1 MMDLTAETAYFKSKI
16 RKAYADDLKRMA
28 SIPPEAIGEVLNDN
42 PFPLSPEALEII
54 RKQLEYS
61 FSVRQD
67 KGATI
72 LSDYQPWLSERRGEI
87 EFRYWNRLRNYFLG
101 DDVLPENVVSRLDE
115 ITNDVLDYCGNPKD
129 GGRWKRR
136 GMVMGHVQS
145 GKTTNYASLISKA
158 ADSGYKIII
167 LLAGMTNSLRKQT
180 QDRMDQNF
188 IGKRSLFNEVRPELM
203 PIMTYCDY
211 RRDEKLL
218 HPAFGTTF
226 DQDFHKAVSNFGVS
240 LDNLRDPII
249 FVTKKNKS
257 ILTNLFEWI
266 DSQAPDQ
273 QISYPLL
280 LVDDEADNASVNTKK
295 QIKKNSGSGAAA
307 SNTTAINGLITDI
320 LGKFSR
326 STYVGYTATPFANI
340 FIDPDTEAQM
350 GREDLFPRHF
360 IKALDPPTNYVGAT
374 RVFSEDGDLRADM
387 VKVVASRDYED
398 ILPLKH
404 PRTLELKELPST
416 LLEAIRVFVLARAI
430 RILRGDGHKHCSMMV
445 NVSRFNDVQEKVH
458 GLVYEYQ
465 KQLDDAIR
473 VNAGLG
479 KEALNDPDI
488 KALHDS
494 FRTEYSGVEFSFEET
509 LSVLPEASRTIVT
522 RTINMK
528 GGELDYD
535 RHKTSGLHVI
545 AIGGLALARGLTL
558 EGLAVTYIL
567 RNAGASD
574 TLMQMA
580 RWFGYRQ
587 NYEDICRLYICKTAV
602 EHYEY
607 IADAIEELRS
617 EIKRMEVRGDTPE
630 DFGLKVRRSE
640 TGIRITAANKMR
652 TAKEMMLAQSF
663 ESRHVEGYAL
673 ENNSETNTR
682 NLDLTLE
689 FLGELGPPSAPTAFE
704 EKEQKKE
711 AQKHLVWQKAS
722 GSSVLELVRKFRFHA
737 DQPALGLIDGRSS
750 LFSDYCLDRIKNEL
764 SEWDVVAPLNLGR
777 DPDILAIDLP
787 TVSSLP
793 LRNRNSADIK
803 TVSGTS
809 VFKPTGD
816 KNSVRDP
823 REDPPLLLSRAKRE
837 QALDMRAR
845 KILKGDRPFCAMRS
859 RPLMLVHFFRS
870 DLDKA
875 GFQLK
880 DTPIVSLSFC
890 MPETSIKSSPR
901 LYQVNRVYQKQL
913 ETLAGEAD
921 DDEAMFDDQ

>member
-1 MMDLTAETAYFKSKI
+1 MDLMAETAYFNHKI

-28 SIPPEAIGEVLNDN
+28 SIPPEAISEVLSEN
-42 PFPLSPEALEII
+42 PFSLSSKALEDI

-72 LSDYQPWLSERRGEI
+72 LSDYKPWLSERRGEI
-87 EFRYWNRLRNYFLG
+87 EFRYWNRLRKYFLE

-115 ITNDVLDYCGNPKD
+115 ITDNVLDYCGNPKD

-180 QDRMDQNF
+180 QDRLDQNF

-203 PIMTYCDY
+203 PIMTYCNY

-257 ILTNLFEWI
+257 ILTNLYEWI
-266 DSQAPDQ
+266 DAQAPHQ
-273 QISYPLL
+273 QIFYPLL
-280 LVDDEADNASVNTKK
+280 LVDDEADNASVNTNK
-295 QIKKNSGSGAAA
+295 QNKKNSGSGAAA

-340 FIDPDTEAQM
+340 FIDPDTEEQM
-350 GREDLFPRHF
+350 GHEDLFPRHF

-374 RVFSEDGDLRADM
+374 RVFSEDGNLRADM
-387 VKVVASRDYED
+387 VNIVASKDYED

-416 LLEAIRVFVLARAI
+416 LLAAIRVFVLARAI
-430 RILRGDGHKHCSMMV
+430 RILRGDGHKHCSMMI
-445 NVSRFNDVQEKVH
+445 NVSRFNDIQEKVH

-479 KEALNDPDI
+479 TEALNDPHI
-488 KALHDS
+488 KSLHDS
-494 FRTEYSGVEFSFEET
+494 FRTEYSGVVFSFEET

-528 GGELDYD
+528 GGELDYN
-535 RHKTSGLHVI
+535 RHKTTGLHVI
-545 AIGGLALARGLTL
+545 AVGGLALARGLTL
-558 EGLAVTYIL
+558 EGLTVTYIL

-587 NYEDICRLYICKTAV
+587 NYEDICRLYICKTAT

-663 ESRHVEGYAL
+663 ETRLVEGYAL
-673 ENNSETNTR
+673 ENNRETNAH
-682 NLDLTLE
+682 NLDLALA
-689 FLGELGPPSAPTAFE
+689 FLGELGPPAAPTAFE
-704 EKEQKKE
+704 ETEQKKE
-711 AQKHLVWQKAS
+711 AEKHLVWQKAI
-722 GSSVLELVRKFRFHA
+722 GSSVLELIRKFRFHA

-750 LFSDYCLDRIKNEL
+750 LFSDYCFDRIKSEL

-777 DPDILAIDLP
+777 DPDLSTIDLS

-793 LRNRNSADIK
+793 LRNRNSAEIK

-809 VFKPTGD
+809 VFKPSGN

-823 REDPPLLLSRAKRE
+823 REDPPLLLTSASRER
-837 QALDMRAR
+837 ALDMRA
-845 KILKGDRPFCAMRS
+845 KEILKGDRPFCAMRS

-875 GFQLK
+875 GFQLR

-890 MPETSIKSSPR
+890 MPRTSVKSSPR
-901 LYQVNRVYQKQL
+901 LYQVNKVYQKQL
-913 ETLAGEAD
+913 ETLAGETD
-921 DDEAMFDDQ
+921 DDAALFDE

>member
-1 MMDLTAETAYFKSKI
+1 MDLTAETAYFKSKI
-16 RKAYADDLKRMA
+16 RKVYADDLKQMA
-28 SIPPEAIGEVLNDN
+28 SIPPDAISEVLSDN
-42 PFPLSPEALEII
+42 PFPLSNEALEAV

-67 KGATI
+67 KGAAI
-72 LSDYQPWLSERRGEI
+72 LSDYKPWLSERRGEI

-115 ITNDVLDYCGNPKD
+115 MTNDVLDYSGNPQD
-129 GGRWKRR
+129 GGQWKRR

-180 QDRMDQNF
+180 QDRMDEHF

-257 ILTNLFEWI
+257 ILTNLYEWI

-295 QIKKNSGSGAAA
+295 KDEPGSAATG

-340 FIDPDTEAQM
+340 FIDPDTEEEM
-350 GREDLFPRHF
+350 EREDLFPRHF

-387 VKVVASRDYED
+387 VNVVASDDYED

-430 RILRGDGHKHCSMMV
+430 RILRGDGHKHCSMMI

-479 KEALNDPDI
+479 TEALRDPDI
-488 KALHDS
+488 KALETS
-494 FRTEYSGVEFSFEET
+494 FRKEYSGLGFSFAEI
-509 LSVLPEASRTIVT
+509 LSVLAEASRTIVP

-535 RHKTSGLHVI
+535 RHKTAGLHII

-587 NYEDICRLYICKTAV
+587 NYQDICRLYICKTAV

-617 EIKRMEVRGDTPE
+617 EIKRMEVRGETPE

-652 TAKEMMLAQSF
+652 TAKEITLAQSF
-663 ESRHVEGYAL
+663 ETRHVEGYAL
-673 ENNSETNTR
+673 ENNRKTNED
-682 NLDLTLE
+682 NLHLALE
-689 FLGELGPPSAPTAFE
+689 FLEELGPPIAPTAF
-704 EKEQKKE
+704 KESDQIKE
-711 AQKHLVWQKAS
+711 AEKHLVWLKAS
-722 GSSVLELVRKFRFHA
+722 GSSVLDLIRNFRFHA
-737 DQPALGLIDGRSS
+737 YQPALGLIDGRSS
-750 LFSDYCLDRIKNEL
+750 LFSDYCSDRIKGEL

-777 DPDILAIDLP
+777 DSDLSSLNLS
-787 TVSSLP
+787 TLSSLP
-793 LRNRNSADIK
+793 LRNRNSASIRH
-803 TVSGTS
+803 VPGSS

-823 REDPPLLLSRAKRE
+823 KEDPPLLLAQARRE
-837 QALDMRAR
+837 QALVMREN
-845 KILKGDRPFCAMRS
+845 KILKGDRPFCAMRA
-859 RPLMLVHFFRS
+859 RPLMLIHFFRS
-870 DLDKA
+870 DLDRSE
-875 GFQLK
+875 FQLK

-890 MPETSIKSSPR
+890 MPKTKIKSSPR
-901 LYQVNRVYQKQL
+901 SYQVNKVYQKQL

-921 DDEAMFDDQ
+921 DDEALFHEQ

>member
-1 MMDLTAETAYFKSKI
+1 MDLHPETAYFKIKI
-16 RKAYADDLKRMA
+16 REAYADDLKKMD
-28 SIPPEAIGEVLNDN
+28 SIPPEAIGKVLNDN
-42 PFPLSPEALEII
+42 PFQLSSESLESI
-54 RKQLEYS
+54 RKELEYS

-67 KGATI
+67 KGAAI
-72 LSDYQPWLSERRGEI
+72 LSDYKPWLSERRGEI
-87 EFRYWNRLRNYFLG
+87 EFHYWNRLRKYFLE
-101 DDVLPENVVSRLDE
+101 DNILPENVVSRLDE
-115 ITNDVLDYCGNPKD
+115 ITDDILDYCGNPKEE
-129 GGRWKRR
+129 GQWKRR

-188 IGKRSLFNEVRPELM
+188 IGKRSLFNEVCPEFM
-203 PIMTYCDY
+203 PIMAHCEYQ
-211 RRDEKLL
+211 RGGKRL
-218 HPAFGTTF
+218 HPAFGTTI
-226 DQDFHKAVSNFGVS
+226 DQDFHKAVSSFGVS

-249 FVTKKNKS
+249 FVIKKNCS
-257 ILTNLFEWI
+257 ILENLCEWI
-266 DSQAPDQ
+266 KPPAPGQ
-273 QISYPLL
+273 KISYPLL

-295 QIKKNSGSGAAA
+295 QHGGNSGKIKKD

-340 FIDPDTEAQM
+340 FIDPDTEKQM

-374 RVFSEDGDLRADM
+374 RVFSEGGDLRTDM
-387 VKVVASRDYED
+387 VHVVPAKDYED

-404 PRTLELKELPST
+404 RRTLDIKELPSS
-416 LLEAIRVFVLARAI
+416 LLAAIRVFVLARAI
-430 RILRGDGHKHCSMMV
+430 RILRGDGHKHCSMMI

-479 KEALNDPDI
+479 AEALMDPDI
-488 KALHDS
+488 KALGDS
-494 FRTEYSGVEFSFEET
+494 FRKEYSGVEVSFEKI
-509 LSVLPEASRTIVT
+509 LAVLNEASRSIVT

-558 EGLAVTYIL
+558 EGLTVTYIL
-567 RNAGASD
+567 RNASASD

-587 NYEDICRLYICKTAV
+587 NYEDICRLYICQKAS

-617 EIKRMEVRGDTPE
+617 EVRRMEIRGDTPE

-652 TAKEMMLAQSF
+652 TAKVVTLAQSF
-663 ESRHVEGYAL
+663 EARHVEGYAL
-673 ENNSETNTR
+673 ENSRETNDQ

-689 FLGELGPPSAPTAFE
+689 FLDGLGLPATAAAFE
-704 EKEQKKE
+704 EQEKEQKKE
-711 AQKHLVWQKAS
+711 AEKHLVWQKAS
-722 GSSVLELVRKFRFHA
+722 GALVLELIRKFRFHA

-750 LFSDYCLDRIKNEL
+750 LFIDYCRDRIESEL
-764 SEWDVVAPLNLGR
+764 SEWDVVVPLNLKR
-777 DPDILAIDLP
+777 DPDLSKLDLS
-787 TVSSLP
+787 TLSLLP

-823 REDPPLLLSRAKRE
+823 KEDPPLLLTRSKRE
-837 QALDMRAR
+837 RALDMRASKEMR
-845 KILKGDRPFCAMRS
+845 GDRPFCAMR
-859 RPLMLVHFFRS
+859 
-870 DLDKA
+870 
-875 GFQLK
+875 
-880 DTPIVSLSFC
+880 
-890 MPETSIKSSPR
+890 E
-901 LYQVNRVYQKQL
+901 
-913 ETLAGEAD
+913 
-921 DDEAMFDDQ
+921 